1 LYYIYTTEST
11 VKTQTSLK
19 RLESSKKL
27 TNSVHTFIFEKK
39 MNAAIL
45 AANRLEWHMKS
56 KHSSPY
62 YTPLPII

>member
-1 LYYIYTTEST
+1 MTEST

-19 RLESSKKL
+19 RLESSKKKL
-27 TNSVHTFIFEKK
+27 TNSVQTFIFKK
-39 MNAAIL
+39 KINAAIL
-45 AANRLEWHMKS
+45 AANRLEWQMKS